1 MRASS
6 RALVGIMKGYFIDE
20 MSTIIDEEKKISHAV
35 LSKKIE
41 DKIDDDKF
49 FKSKELKLGADVS
62 MKCDRSVRAIHWLTF
77 NSSIRCNLIG
87 LWDR

>member
-6 RALVGIMKGYFIDE
+6 RALVGIMKGYFIEE

-62 MKCDRSVRAIHWLTF
+62 IECDWSVCAIHWLT
-77 NSSIRCNLIG
+77 L
-87 LWDR
+87 

>member
-1 MRASS
+1 
-6 RALVGIMKGYFIDE
+6 MKGYFIDE
-20 MSTIIDEEKKISHAV
+20 MSTIIDEEKKISHAA

-62 MKCDRSVRAIHWLTF
+62 MRCDWFIYPTPWLTF
-77 NSSIRCNLIG
+77 
-87 LWDR
+87 

>member
-20 MSTIIDEEKKISHAV
+20 MSTIIDEEKKISHAA

-62 MKCDRSVRAIHWLTF
+62 IKCDWVICAICWLT
-77 NSSIRCNLIG
+77 L
-87 LWDR
+87 

>member
-20 MSTIIDEEKKISHAV
+20 MSTIIDEEKKIAHAA
-35 LSKKIE
+35 LCKKIE

-49 FKSKELKLGADVS
+49 FKSKELKLGTDVS
-62 MKCDRSVRAIHWLTF
+62 T
-77 NSSIRCNLIG
+77 
-87 LWDR
+87 

>member
-6 RALVGIMKGYFIDE
+6 RALVGIMKGYFIEE

-62 MKCDRSVRAIHWLTF
+62 IECDWFVCAVHWLT
-77 NSSIRCNLIG
+77 L
-87 LWDR
+87 

>member
-62 MKCDRSVRAIHWLTF
+62 IECDWFVRAIHWLT
-77 NSSIRCNLIG
+77 L
-87 LWDR
+87 